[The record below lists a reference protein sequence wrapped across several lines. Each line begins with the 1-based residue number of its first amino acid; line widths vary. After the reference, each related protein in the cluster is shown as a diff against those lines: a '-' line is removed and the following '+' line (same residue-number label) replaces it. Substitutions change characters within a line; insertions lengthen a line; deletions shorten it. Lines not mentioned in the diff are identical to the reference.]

1 MLSNPVNRQFQETA
15 QKPEVPKLNITKE
28 LPELEKG
35 MEVQAVINKGTKR
48 KKKIEKTKTDHN
60 QGSTSI
66 ST

>member
-1 MLSNPVNRQFQETA
+1 MNRQFQETA

-28 LPELEKG
+28 LLELGKG

>member
-1 MLSNPVNRQFQETA
+1 MNRQFQETA

-28 LPELEKG
+28 LPELGKG

>member
-35 MEVQAVINKGTKR
+35 MDVQAVINKGTKR
-48 KKKIEKTKTDHN
+48 KKK
-60 QGSTSI
+60 
-66 ST
+66 

>member
-1 MLSNPVNRQFQETA
+1 MNKQFQETA

-28 LPELEKG
+28 LPELGKG
-35 MEVQAVINKGTKR
+35 MEIQAVINKVTKR

-66 ST
+66 FT